1 MSKLSRN
8 AQPDSIRANS
18 RTVFVT
24 VRAKT
29 GRSLLQSEWM
39 ANLFIDVLH
48 RYVAEQRFKV
58 DDFVVMPNHVH
69 LLLTLD
75 ETISI
80 EKAVQLIKG
89 KFSYRVKKEF
99 GFPGEV
105 WKRGFSESR
114 IDDRESFLKR
124 RKYIDNKPVKAGLA
138 RAPEKYPYGSAY
150 FRKRKKRSG

>member
-1 MSKLSRN
+1 MGKLSRN
-8 AQPDSIRANS
+8 AQPDSTPANS
-18 RTVFVT
+18 HTFFVT

-29 GRSLLQSEWM
+29 GRFLLQSEWM
-39 ANLFIDVLH
+39 ASLFIDVLR

-58 DDFVVMPNHVH
+58 DAFVVMPNQVH
-69 LLLTLD
+69 LVLTLD
-75 ETISI
+75 ETISV
-80 EKAVQLIKG
+80 EKAVQLIKSN
-89 KFSYRVKKEF
+89 FSYRAKKEF

-105 WKRGFSESR
+105 WKRGFSGSR